1 MTMVMIMLTM
11 LILLTLLMTISTRL
25 MTIVVHSGAK
35 AALVSPRFP
44 LWGGLL
50 GRSVSVTV
58 RSSNLIIVRI
68 IVKFLNIATIVKI
81 MIVISQASLA
91 FLLSF
96 ESSCTEQIFLSKWKR
111 AFCKYQMAKT
121 WSKENIQ
128 CIRWGA
134 RESIRERFKEL
145 SGEAAD
151 RFFVNYNQPW
161 WWLVMFGDVW
171 WCFRIIIT
179 MITLTSI

>member
-25 MTIVVHSGAK
+25 MTIVLHSGAK

-111 AFCKYQMAKT
+111 AFCKYQMAKISHNMEIAYNVSSDGELESRSERD
-121 WSKENIQ
+121 SKNWAG
-128 CIRWGA
+128 R
-134 RESIRERFKEL
+134 R
-145 SGEAAD
+145 
-151 RFFVNYNQPW
+151 
-161 WWLVMFGDVW
+161 
-171 WCFRIIIT
+171 RIGF
-179 MITLTSI
+179 S